1 MKRALRAIPAGL
13 AGAVLFI
20 GMAAAPATAQ
30 RAGGGCAEFGAYVS
44 GTAKSSGGL
53 GTIVSAL
60 GTSGPRVVA
69 DAVEGRQDATCATA
83 P

>member
-1 MKRALRAIPAGL
+1 MRRTVPAAL

-30 RAGGGCAEFGAYVS
+30 EADGGCAEFGAYVS

-53 GTIVSAL
+53 GTVVSDL
-60 GTSGPRVVA
+60 GTSGPGVVA
-69 DAVEGRQDATCATA
+69 DAVEGRQDETCATA

>member
-1 MKRALRAIPAGL
+1 MRRTIPAAL

-30 RAGGGCAEFGAYVS
+30 EAHGGCAEFGDYVS

-53 GTIVSAL
+53 GTVVSGL
-60 GTSGPRVVA
+60 GTSGPGVVA
-69 DAVEGRQDATCATA
+69 DAVEGRQDESCATT

>member
-1 MKRALRAIPAGL
+1 MKRALRAISAAL

-30 RAGGGCAEFGAYVS
+30 RADGGCAEFGPYVS
-44 GTAKSSGGL
+44 GMAKSSGGL
-53 GTIVSAL
+53 GTIVSGL
-60 GTSGPRVVA
+60 GTSGPGVVA
-69 DAVEGRQDATCATA
+69 DAVEGRQETTCATA

>member
-1 MKRALRAIPAGL
+1 MRLRLTLVGLVVTAAL
-13 AGAVLFI
+13 
-20 GMAAAPATAQ
+20 AAAPATAQ
-30 RAGGGCAEFGAYVS
+30 EGDGGCAEFGAYVS

-53 GTIVSAL
+53 GTIVSDL
-60 GTSGPRVVA
+60 GTSGRGMVA

>member
-1 MKRALRAIPAGL
+1 MRRTIPAAL

-20 GMAAAPATAQ
+20 GMAAAPAAAQ
-30 RAGGGCAEFGAYVS
+30 EADGGCAEFGAYVS

-53 GTIVSAL
+53 GTVVSGL
-60 GTSGPRVVA
+60 GTSGPGVVA
-69 DAVEGRQDATCATA
+69 DAVEGRQDESCATT